1 MARQRGGSSQLE
13 APPAAD
19 GPAQEQ
25 PPAPAV
31 RALPTMPT
39 VKTTAAGR
47 LEDKTVL
54 VYGPPGI
61 GKSTLASEFAG
72 GSMFFFD
79 CAGEL
84 SDLEVFRGPVLDWRS
99 FREWAAAYVKAQGG
113 KEPQYGGCVIDTAD
127 RWSQMCSAQIRQRHG
142 ILHESDLDWGKGW
155 DLLKT
160 ELTGALSK
168 LMVTP
173 GGVVLISHSKEVEI
187 KRRRQEPYNRSVPT
201 LSGGTREA
209 IVNAAD
215 LVLFVD
221 WAEDGENRAIYTKPD
236 QMFEAKERGQMPRL
250 PKEIEWP
257 VGRSGWDVLKEAWDN
272 GALGQ

>member
-1 MARQRGGSSQLE
+1 
-13 APPAAD
+13 
-19 GPAQEQ
+19 
-25 PPAPAV
+25 
-31 RALPTMPT
+31 MPT
-39 VKTTAAGR
+39 AKTVAAGT
-47 LEDKTVL
+47 LEEKTVL
-54 VYGPPGI
+54 VYGAPGI

-84 SDLEVFRGPVLDWRS
+84 GDLEVFHGPVLDWRN
-99 FREWAAAYVKAQGG
+99 FREWAASYVKAQA
-113 KEPQYGGCVIDTAD
+113 KKTPQFGGCVIDTAD
-127 RWSQMCSAQIRQRHG
+127 RWAQMCSAAIRTKHG

-173 GGVVLISHSKEVEI
+173 GGVILISHSKEVEI

-221 WAEDGENRAIYTKPD
+221 WAEGGESRVIYTKPD
-236 QMFEAKERGQMPRL
+236 QMFEAKERGQKPRL

-257 VGRSGWDVLKEAWDN
+257 VGRSGWDVLKEAWDA
-272 GALGQ
+272 GGS